1 MCTVVVSID
10 PSAEIPLIVVGVRD
24 EFTGRP
30 WVPPA
35 GHWHKDRPGL
45 IGGRDLQGGGTWLAV
60 DPRARRVGA
69 LLNGHGVLAPE
80 ETRRSRGDL
89 PLLAAAG
96 GGPVESDLDRYD
108 PFHLLRA
115 DPTGACLWHW
125 DGTVLERD
133 VLPPGT
139 HMIVNSGWERGEEN
153 ERVAFFRPLFAKAG
167 RPTELDGPWEEWR
180 ELATGA
186 GIPPEDLRSMIIHHE
201 LPDGRIF
208 GSLSVTLLALAPG
221 GVRYD
226 FTAAPRDPG
235 AFREVRTE

>member
-24 EFTGRP
+24 EFTDRP

-35 GHWHKDRPGL
+35 GHWRDDRPGL
-45 IGGRDLQGGGTWLAV
+45 IGGRDLQGGGTWLAA

-69 LLNGHGVLAPE
+69 LLNGHGVLAPQR
-80 ETRRSRGDL
+80 TRRSRGDL

-96 GGPVESDLDRYD
+96 GSPPERDLAHYD

-115 DPTGACLWHW
+115 DPTGARLWHW
-125 DGTVLERD
+125 NGHALEWD
-133 VLPPGT
+133 DLPPGT
-139 HMIVNSGWERGEEN
+139 HMIVNSGWERGAEN
-153 ERVAFFRPLFAKAG
+153 ERVALFRPLFDRAV
-167 RPTELDGPWEEWR
+167 RPSRLDGPWQEWR

-186 GIPPEDLRSMIIHHE
+186 GLPPEDLRAMVIRRE

-221 GVRYD
+221 GIHYE
-226 FTAAPRDPG
+226 FTADPRDPD
-235 AFREVRTE
+235 AFREVDPE